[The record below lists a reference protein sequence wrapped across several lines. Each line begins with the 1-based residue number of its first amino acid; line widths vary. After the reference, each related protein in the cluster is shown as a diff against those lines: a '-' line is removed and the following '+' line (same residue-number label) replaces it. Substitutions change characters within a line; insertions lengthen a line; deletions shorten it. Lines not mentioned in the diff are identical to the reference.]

1 MGRRVRLWTLLPIAA
16 VALASLVVSTPA
28 AGQRAERVVVAHVP
42 LINFAT
48 LYVAMERGYF
58 REQGIDIELQRVA
71 SGTEALVFLAQDR
84 LDVGAVGISA
94 STFNAFNRRLDLRI
108 VASTSVWGQRHGTR
122 ILTRLDLFDSGE
134 VRSVRDL
141 RGRRVAV
148 AGGAGSTGHYLFL
161 IGARR
166 GGIGPRDF
174 ELVSLPN
181 PDHGPALRA
190 GRVDASLTGSPFS
203 SAALAQFMARP
214 LLENFAPGNAS
225 TVFAYSGGFMRTRPE
240 VATRFLMAL
249 MQAARAMQGPQ
260 FLAPDNVAAYKKY
273 TGVRDEVL
281 LNEPPLLYDRDMR
294 IVTGTIVDMEKTFR
308 EAGLADYATPIPLEA
323 MVNRRFQQEALKRLG
338 P

>member
-1 MGRRVRLWTLLPIAA
+1 MGRRFRLWILVLAAIA
-16 VALASLVVSTPA
+16 ALASAPAPA
-28 AGQRAERVVVAHVP
+28 AAQRAERVVVAHVP

-48 LYVAMERGYF
+48 LCVAMERGYF
-58 REQGIDIELQRVA
+58 REQGIEIELQRVA

-84 LDVGAVGISA
+84 LDVGAVGLSA
-94 STFNAFNRRLDLRI
+94 STFNAFNRKLDLRI

-122 ILTRLDLFDSGE
+122 ILTRVDLFDSGE

-141 RGRRVAV
+141 RGRRVAI

-161 IGARR
+161 VGARR
-166 GGIGPRDF
+166 GGIGPRHF

-225 TVFAYSGGFMRTRPE
+225 TVFAYSGRFMRERPE

-249 MQAARAMQGPQ
+249 MRAARAMQGPQ
-260 FLAPDNVAAYKKY
+260 FLAPDNVAAYKKFP
-273 TGVRDEVL
+273 GVRDEVL

-294 IVTGTIVDMEKTFR
+294 IVTGTILDMERTFR
-308 EAGLADYATPIPLEA
+308 EAGLADYTTPVPLAA
-323 MVNRRFQQEALKRLG
+323 MVDRRFQQEALKRLG

>member
-1 MGRRVRLWTLLPIAA
+1 MGRLVGSVVLLTVLLVTAGA
-16 VALASLVVSTPA
+16 VPA
-28 AGQRAERVVVAHVP
+28 AGQRIEKIVVAHVP

-48 LYVAMERGYF
+48 LYVGIERGYF
-58 REQGIDIELQRVA
+58 REQGIDVELQRVA

-84 LDVGAVGISA
+84 LDVGAIGLSA
-94 STFNAFNRRLDLRI
+94 SIFNAFNRKLELRI
-108 VASTSVWGQRHGTR
+108 VASTSAWGQRHGTR
-122 ILTRLDLFDSGE
+122 VLTRLDLFDAGD
-134 VRSVRDL
+134 VRSMRDL
-141 RGRRVAV
+141 RGRRVAI
-148 AGGAGSTGHYLFL
+148 AGGIGATGHYLFL

-203 SAALAQFMARP
+203 SAALAQFAARP

-225 TVFAYSGGFMRTRPE
+225 TVFAFSGRFMRERPE
-240 VATRFLMAL
+240 TATRFLMAL
-249 MQAARAMQGPQ
+249 MKAARAMQGPR
-260 FLAPDNVAAYKKY
+260 FLDPENVEAYKKY

-281 LNEPPLLYDRDMR
+281 VNEPPLIYHRDMR

-308 EAGLADYATPIPLEA
+308 EAGLADYAAPIPLEA
-323 MVNRRFQQEALKRLG
+323 MIDRRFQQEALKRLG